1 MNLVKSVGIANAT
14 REAYPTLHPAGEIAS
29 SRILRPQQVESGAEM
44 AKMAQF
50 EKGKTVVF
58 GPEGFARVEGIG
70 EKVVLGNKVTVVDLF
85 VLDSKM
91 NVTVPL
97 DRAVERGLR
106 LVTTKAAAERSLEAL
121 VSGYEEAI
129 PWNRV
134 GRLLKDRFAEGEL
147 DAMVEVLASLVDT
160 AETRKLNDG
169 QRTLMEK
176 VRKAYAR
183 ELAAALKL
191 DDEATDAR
199 IDAAIEKRIAAK

>member
-1 MNLVKSVGIANAT
+1 
-14 REAYPTLHPAGEIAS
+14 
-29 SRILRPQQVESGAEM
+29 M
-44 AKMAQF
+44 AKVAQF

-58 GPEGFARVEGIG
+58 GPEGFARVEGLSERVMLG
-70 EKVVLGNKVTVVDLF
+70 EKMTVVNLF

-121 VSGYEEAI
+121 ATDYEEAI
-129 PWNRV
+129 PWNRD

-147 DAMVEVLASLVDT
+147 EVET

-191 DDEATDAR
+191 DDEATATR
-199 IDAAIEKRIAAK
+199 IDASIERRIASK